1 MCALGLQRAAVDHYA
16 RRSLASLADAERRDD
31 DIGDAAIFLD
41 RSLMANKRNGLAF
54 DRADAAEAVAAEG
67 GVAG

>member
-1 MCALGLQRAAVDHYA
+1 MVKGC
-16 RRSLASLADAERRDD
+16 DD

-41 RSLMANKRNGLAF
+41 RSFMANERNGLAF

-67 GVAG
+67 GLAG